1 MHSKSVKFSFLFI
14 VLPLILPG
22 LLVATW
28 RLVFRTV
35 AEQKNIYVET
45 VVDFEEMRQ
54 LSREEGWKLKDLCF
68 SMKKSGV
75 SSVAISEDTLASLE
89 SEGRITVLSAKEI
102 RKLSLD
108 EGFQHE
114 LPVELAS
121 PGGLWIHAE
130 DSALLDR
137 IEQHLS
143 WRLDP
148 GKIVRLHRNF
158 LLVNKSARGFRERV
172 GLGFSNEYFD
182 LANEAGLGVVVRVFN
197 YPGLNATDSAGIIN
211 AIPSPASISALLFA
225 EEEMLGNRGDLKG
238 IIELFKNRSYRIG
251 WIEFNTQEGIDAYL
265 HGLSDSR
272 PFVRVHSISRKEIEQ
287 NYNVD
292 RAVARWIRAVKDR
305 SMKML
310 YIRCFFQDDQRYV
323 SDLVQFNLN
332 YIKRIENGLQASG
345 FRVAVDLAQ
354 RLNEPRHIVG
364 SMSVAEKIA
373 IALSLMLGLP
383 LLLKFSFAPDLDDRW
398 FFAVA
403 ILVIPGFF
411 VTGNETFTGICGLAG
426 AFSFASLGVILA
438 FSSLE
443 KTDQNIS
450 ALAMLKFFGLLVTPS
465 IIGGILVAGLYSEI
479 EYLLKFEQFRGI
491 KLAFILPVIW
501 VFVWSLR
508 QYGHGILNVMNQ
520 PLTPLMGFLGI
531 AVASAFALYLLRSGN
546 LTIVKPS
553 AFEDSFRTFLE
564 NTLVARPRN
573 KEFLIGYPAAALFI
587 FFYFRRCMA
596 ILPLIAVFVQMG
608 QVSVVNTLCHFH
620 SPLTLSLLRIFN
632 GLWLG
637 LAVALPVLVLAAIF
651 WLIML
656 AGSPDRRK
664 VILAGYIG
672 FGNYGDELLW
682 QTFVGRLKQA
692 GKKLEP
698 VILSARKFDKF
709 SECQVILRCNLY
721 DQLETMAV
729 ARALVFPGGGILQSA
744 TSIGSLIY
752 YMWLILL
759 AKIFGLKVILPGQGI
774 GPWGENEKR
783 FPWLFRV
790 FARLIQS
797 IDYLTVRDV
806 ESQKIIKELA
816 DIDVPVSAD
825 LAFLDNHET
834 VRRIGPATANLKI
847 AVVLRSSVPESAA
860 ICRTIVEIAEEME
873 NLKVIPVAMQAE
885 DALIWQNCGWK
896 EAVSH
901 VSASD
906 RLFADVDLV
915 VSMRLHGCIVATL
928 RAIPW
933 IGIAYD
939 PKVTGFAQ
947 ACAWKSCF
955 RPDQINKKL
964 LEEQLNLLATKK
976 VEFSE
981 KLARRANEMSRRA
994 EADFNAVIARLE
1006 D

>member
-1 MHSKSVKFSFLFI
+1 MQSKSVKFSFLFI

-28 RLVFRTV
+28 RLIFRTV

-54 LSREEGWKLKDLCF
+54 LSREEGWKLKDLC
-68 SMKKSGV
+68 SAMKKSGV

-108 EGFQHE
+108 QGFQHE

-143 WRLDP
+143 WRLDSS
-148 GKIVRLHRNF
+148 KIIRLHRNF

-182 LANEAGLGVVVRVFN
+182 LAHAAGLGLVVRVFN
-197 YPGLNATDSAGIIN
+197 YPGLNATDSARIIN
-211 AIPSPASISALLFA
+211 AIPSPASVSALLFA

-238 IIELFKNRSYRIG
+238 IIEIFKNRSYRIG
-251 WIEFNTQEGIDAYL
+251 WVEFNTQEGIEAYL
-265 HGLSDSR
+265 HGLSGSR
-272 PFVRVHSISRKEIEQ
+272 PFVRVHSIGRKEIDQ
-287 NYNVD
+287 NYNAD

-310 YIRCFFQDDQRYV
+310 YIRCFFQDDQRYI

-332 YIKRIENGLQASG
+332 YIKRIEKGLNEAG
-345 FRVAVDLAQ
+345 FVVAADVSQ

-364 SMSVAEKIA
+364 YMSAAEKIA
-373 IALSLMLGLP
+373 IALALLLGLP
-383 LLLKFSFAPDLDDRW
+383 LLVKFSFVPDLDERW

-403 ILVIPGFF
+403 ILTILGFF
-411 VTGNETFTGICGLAG
+411 ATGNETFVGVCGLAG

-443 KTDQNIS
+443 KIEQKIS
-450 ALAMLKFFGLLVTPS
+450 VVALIKFFGLLVAPS

-501 VFVWSLR
+501 VLIWSLR

-553 AFEDSFRTFLE
+553 ALEDSFRTFLE

-620 SPLTLSLLRIFN
+620 SPLTLSLLRIVN

-637 LAVALPVLVLAAIF
+637 LAVALPTVVFAAIF

-656 AGSPDRRK
+656 AGSPERRK

-682 QTFVGRLKQA
+682 QVFVRRLEKAGRN
-692 GKKLEP
+692 LEP
-698 VILSARKFDKF
+698 VILSAKNSDAMGETR
-709 SECQVILRCNLY
+709 VILRCNWY

-729 ARALVFPGGGILQSA
+729 ARALIFPGGGILQST

-759 AKIFGLKVILPGQGI
+759 AKIFGLKVILPAQGI
-774 GPWGENEKR
+774 GPWGGNEKR
-783 FPWLFRV
+783 FPRLFRI

-806 ESQKIIKELA
+806 ESQKCIKDLA
-816 DIDVPVSAD
+816 EIDVPVSAD
-825 LAFLDNHET
+825 LAFLENQESG
-834 VRRIGPATANLKI
+834 RRIGPATANLRM
-847 AVVLRSSVPESAA
+847 AVVLRSSVPESES
-860 ICRTIVEIAEEME
+860 ICRTIIEIAEEME
-873 NLKVIPVAMQAE
+873 NLKVIPVAMQPE
-885 DALIWQNCGWK
+885 DTHIWQNCGWK
-896 EAVSH
+896 ETVTH

-906 RLFADVDLV
+906 RLFNDVDLV
-915 VSMRLHGCIVATL
+915 VSMRLHGCIVACV

-933 IGIAYD
+933 VGIAYD
-939 PKVTGFAQ
+939 PKVAGFAQ
-947 ACAWKSCF
+947 ACSWKHCF
-955 RPDQINKKL
+955 NPDQINKKL
-964 LEEQLNLLATKK
+964 LEEQINLLATKK